1 MAAPMGAVGPK
12 GSYGHCVLEKNQSLH
27 KRDQQKRLHRHSM
40 LESVCRFDGSA
51 YLNTATAEA
60 ERALGALLAACRR

>member
-27 KRDQQKRLHRHSM
+27 KRYHRHSM